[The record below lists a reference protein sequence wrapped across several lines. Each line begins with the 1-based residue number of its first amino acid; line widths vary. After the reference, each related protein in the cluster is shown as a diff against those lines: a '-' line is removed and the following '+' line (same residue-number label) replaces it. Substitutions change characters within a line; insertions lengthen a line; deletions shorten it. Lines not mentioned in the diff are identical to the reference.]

1 MRQKRDNFLNTILKS
16 EWQLES
22 NNFNRYSSPVKS
34 VMLYWPSKERKM
46 VTFCLKEEHNA
57 GMRNEEMNNQKE
69 WKRKKERER
78 MGCNGSEKHTWW
90 CRCPCSLERR
100 TRKSSFQ
107 RQPAHK
113 RKWCSKIL
121 VEWQRCNTEHTH
133 THTHT
138 RARACTCS
146 LFLPALALNIFP
158 VFRCLVASCS
168 EPNCRS
174 WALKAS
180 CSETYCWH
188 RALEAHWLR
197 SRRYH
202 TIPDL

>member
-1 MRQKRDNFLNTILKS
+1 MREKRDNFLNTILKS

-138 RARACTCS
+138 CARLRLLSILTCS
-146 LFLPALALNIFP
+146 CAEHSSSVSLFDCVMFWTKLLAKSSGSSST
-158 VFRCLVASCS
+158 AK
-168 EPNCRS
+168 
-174 WALKAS
+174 LKTGNNS
-180 CSETYCWH
+180 GFV
-188 RALEAHWLR
+188 
-197 SRRYH
+197 
-202 TIPDL
+202 I

>member
-1 MRQKRDNFLNTILKS
+1 MREKRDNFLNTILKS

-133 THTHT
+133 THV
-138 RARACTCS
+138 C
-146 LFLPALALNIFP
+146 ALALALYSYLLLRWTYFQCFVVCLRHVLNQIVGKELWKLFDCE
-158 VFRCLVASCS
+158 VEDRQQFRVC
-168 EPNCRS
+168 N
-174 WALKAS
+174 
-180 CSETYCWH
+180 
-188 RALEAHWLR
+188 LEKKK
-197 SRRYH
+197 
-202 TIPDL
+202 

>member
-1 MRQKRDNFLNTILKS
+1 MRQKRDKFLNTILKS

-133 THTHT
+133 THTHV
-138 RARACTCS
+138 R
-146 LFLPALALNIFP
+146 ALAL
-158 VFRCLVASCS
+158 
-168 EPNCRS
+168 
-174 WALKAS
+174 ALYS
-180 CSETYCWH
+180 YLLLRWTYFQCFVV
-188 RALEAHWLR
+188 WLR
-197 SRRYH
+197 HVLNQIVGFREIWKVIDCEFVDIFKFRVCN
-202 TIPDL
+202 LEKKK

>member
-1 MRQKRDNFLNTILKS
+1 MTIRKQQLQSLLITSEIRDVVLTVQGAEDGHVLPEGRTQCRN
-16 EWQLES
+16 E
-22 NNFNRYSSPVKS
+22 
-34 VMLYWPSKERKM
+34 
-46 VTFCLKEEHNA
+46 
-57 GMRNEEMNNQKE
+57 NEEMNNQKE

-133 THTHT
+133 THV
-138 RARACTCS
+138 C
-146 LFLPALALNIFP
+146 ALALALYSYLLLRWTYFQCFVVCLRHVLNQIVGKELWKLFDCE
-158 VFRCLVASCS
+158 VEDRQQFRVC
-168 EPNCRS
+168 N
-174 WALKAS
+174 
-180 CSETYCWH
+180 
-188 RALEAHWLR
+188 LEKKK
-197 SRRYH
+197 
-202 TIPDL
+202 